1 MKKLLLNS
9 IILFLFSTSVLMF
22 QVSCNKDAI
31 AETNNTTDKIIFV
44 KTINNNSDKRASEVW
59 TANIDGTNQ
68 QKVNIIIPKEFEI
81 NGNINI
87 SKDGTKIIL
96 VLYEQRTQSMDIY
109 TCNIDG
115 SNLKKVVGDS
125 VYKTFYSDIN
135 TF

>member
-1 MKKLLLNS
+1 
-9 IILFLFSTSVLMF
+9 MF